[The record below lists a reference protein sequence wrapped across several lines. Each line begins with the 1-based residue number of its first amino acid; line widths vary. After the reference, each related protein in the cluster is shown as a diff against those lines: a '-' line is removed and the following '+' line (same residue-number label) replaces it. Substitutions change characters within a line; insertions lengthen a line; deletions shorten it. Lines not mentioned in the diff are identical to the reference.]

1 MLTLDRCCFAN
12 LFCLVLSWKIQS
24 VLVFQKIC
32 KVLDNVLTIHSFV
45 SNVLCVVTFTRP
57 ASAYIFRLCLQSIF
71 SFLSAKQVCSNS
83 MKMHVDVKLLLA
95 NGYQKVRFSCYLVKM
110 TSSFVQREGVNKG
123 QKIAFIILK
132 STFAQRIRYR
142 VQSEASRL
150 SMKCHIA

>member
-1 MLTLDRCCFAN
+1 MLCKPFLPCFILEN
-12 LFCLVLSWKIQS
+12 SVCFSLSKNMQG
-24 VLVFQKIC
+24 VRQC
-32 KVLDNVLTIHSFV
+32 TIHSFV

-95 NGYQKVRFSCYLVKM
+95 NGYQKVRLSCYLVKM

-132 STFAQRIRYR
+132 STFAQRIIE
-142 VQSEASRL
+142 SE
-150 SMKCHIA
+150 

>member
-1 MLTLDRCCFAN
+1 MLTLDCCYFAN

-57 ASAYIFRLCLQSIF
+57 ASAYIFRLFLQSIF

-123 QKIAFIILK
+123 QKIAFIIKARSLN
-132 STFAQRIRYR
+132 
-142 VQSEASRL
+142 VL
-150 SMKCHIA
+150 SSPE